1 MILKILR
8 ILRLKYEKIGLPTT
22 KINISAT
29 KVNLSYQLSPFST
42 EHVEQP
48 KYILYFIFY
57 SKFAAI
63 TDLAYFPHKLNG

>member
-48 KYILYFIFY
+48 KYILYFIF
-57 SKFAAI
+57 AAI